1 MFCVR
6 DPKFGTLKVN
16 TNVTFVAA
24 VGIVLHKYTCILFF
38 YAEAQEISKVT

>member
-16 TNVTFVAA
+16 GT
-24 VGIVLHKYTCILFF
+24 IVFHEHILLLTHL
-38 YAEAQEISKVT
+38 AQFHAISM